1 MSKAPPAA
9 KERAAELRGIL
20 DRANHEYY
28 VHDAPKLSDAEYD
41 RYFLELQA
49 LEAQHP
55 ELRTDDSP
63 TRRVGAAPASALV
76 KVEHHAPMLSL
87 ANAFSAE
94 ELQAWEDR
102 NARINADV
110 VGGGYTTEIKIDG
123 AAINLLYE
131 KGRFVRGATRGN
143 GKIGEDVTQN
153 LRTIQ
158 ELPLI
163 LKGKDHPAKME
174 IRGEVYISHQAF
186 LKINEARALEGEPL
200 LATPRNSAAGGLRQL
215 DPELTRKRRLRLFTF
230 HVQVIEGKLP
240 ARRQWEVLDLLE
252 SWGLPVAPHRR
263 AHKDLVAVQAAIPEY
278 EVMLKRLEF
287 DADGVVVKV
296 DPLRLQEDL
305 GVVGEREPRWGVARK
320 FAPEV
325 ARTKLRRIGLNVGR
339 TGAVTPFAELEPV
352 EVGGVTVS
360 SATLH
365 NEDQIAQKDIREGDD
380 VEVMRAGEVI
390 PQVLG
395 PTPEARERKGRGT
408 PWTPPTTCPACG
420 TPLVRLEDEVARY
433 CVNVACPG
441 RVLEGIVHFAGR
453 EGMDI
458 RGLGYERVRQL
469 LDSAL
474 VTDLAGLYALKAEDL
489 EKLDRFAEQS
499 AKQLVA
505 AIAASKQRPLST
517 LLFALGVRHVGKNV
531 AQLLARNFHDLNALA
546 AATAAEIEAV
556 PGVGH
561 IIAEEVA
568 KHFGDPK
575 ARKLIDKLRKAG
587 VNFTEPDTVDSGG
600 PLAGKNYVLT
610 GTLPT
615 LSRKEA
621 GQLVEKAGGRI
632 TGSVT
637 RATHVV
643 VAGDDAGS
651 KLEKAKEL
659 GIEVIDEVTLL
670 ERVRR
675 GQRG

>member
-1 MSKAPPAA
+1 VSKPSSQAE
-9 KERAAELRGIL
+9 KRAAELRGIL
-20 DRANHEYY
+20 DKANHEYY
-28 VHDAPKLSDAEYD
+28 VLDTPKLTDAEYD
-41 RYFLELQA
+41 RYFRELQG
-49 LEAQHP
+49 LETEHP

-94 ELQAWEDR
+94 ELQEWESR
-102 NARINADV
+102 NARINPDV
-110 VGGGYTTEIKIDG
+110 VRGGYTTEIKIDG

-158 ELPLI
+158 ELPLV
-163 LKGKDHPAKME
+163 LKGNGHPARME
-174 IRGEVYISHQAF
+174 IRGEVYISHKAF
-186 LKINEARALEGEPL
+186 LKINETRAEEGEPL

-215 DPELTRKRRLRLFTF
+215 DPELTRKRRLRMFAL
-230 HVQVIEGKLP
+230 HISVIEGKLP
-240 ARRQWEVLDLLE
+240 ATRQWEVLDLLE
-252 SWGLPVAPHRR
+252 SWGFPVAPERR
-263 AHKDLVAVQAAIPEY
+263 AHADLAAVQAAIPGY
-278 EVMLKRLEF
+278 EALLKKLEF

-296 DPLRLQEDL
+296 DSLRLQEDL

-325 ARTKLRRIGLNVGR
+325 ARTKLLRIGLNVGR

-352 EVGGVTVS
+352 EVGGVTIS

-380 VEVMRAGEVI
+380 IEVMRAGEVI

-395 PTPEARERKGRGT
+395 PTPEARERKGRGN

-453 EGMDI
+453 DAMDI
-458 RGLGYERVRQL
+458 RGLGYERVKQL
-469 LDSAL
+469 IDEKL
-474 VTDLAGLYALKAEDL
+474 VADLGDLYALKAERLVEL
-489 EKLDRFAEQS
+489 ERFAAQS

-505 AIAASKQRPLST
+505 AIEVSKSRPLST
-517 LLFALGVRHVGKNV
+517 LLFGLGIRHVGKNV
-531 AQLLARNFHDLNALA
+531 AQLLARNFHDLDSLA
-546 AATAAEIEAV
+546 RASADAIEAV

-561 IIAEEVA
+561 VIAEEVA
-568 KHFGDPK
+568 RYFDDPK
-575 ARKLIDKLRKAG
+575 TQALIDKLRSAG
-587 VNFTEPDTVDSGG
+587 VNFAEPDTVDSGG

-621 GQLVEKAGGRI
+621 GQLIEKAGGRL

-637 RATHVV
+637 KSTHVV

-659 GIEVIDEVTLL
+659 GIEVIDEGELL
-670 ERVRR
+670 KRVGR
-675 GQRG
+675 

>member
-1 MSKAPPAA
+1 MTKPAPQAE
-9 KERAAELRGIL
+9 KRASELRTLL

-28 VHDAPKLSDAEYD
+28 VLDAPRLSDAEYD
-41 RYFLELQA
+41 RHFRELQA
-49 LEAQHP
+49 LEEEHP

-76 KVEHHAPMLSL
+76 KVEHQAPMLSL

-94 ELQAWEDR
+94 ELQGWEDR

-110 VGGGYTTEIKIDG
+110 VRGGYTTEIKIDG

-131 KGRFVRGATRGN
+131 RGRFVRGATRGN
-143 GKIGEDVTQN
+143 GKVGEDVTQN

-158 ELPLI
+158 ELPLV
-163 LKGKDHPAKME
+163 LQGKDHPARME

-230 HVQVIEGKLP
+230 HIQVIEGKLP
-240 ARRQWEVLDLLE
+240 AQRQWEVLDLLE

-263 AHKDLVAVQAAIPEY
+263 AHADLAAVQAAIPEY
-278 EVMLKRLEF
+278 ESMLKRLEF

-296 DPLRLQEDL
+296 DSLRLQEDL

-325 ARTKLRRIGLNVGR
+325 VRTMLVRIGLNVGR

-365 NEDQIAQKDIREGDD
+365 NEDQIAQKDIREGDE

-395 PTPEARERKGRGT
+395 PTPESRERKGRGKA
-408 PWTPPTTCPACG
+408 WAAPTKCPACG
-420 TPLVRLEDEVARY
+420 RPLVRLEDEVARY

-469 LDSAL
+469 IDAGL
-474 VTDLAGLYALKAEDL
+474 VTDLASLYALKAEDL
-489 EKLDRFAEQS
+489 EQLDRFAEQS
-499 AKQLVA
+499 AKQLIT
-505 AIAASKQRPLST
+505 AIAASRARPLST

-531 AQLLARNFHDLNALA
+531 AQLLARNFHDLDALA
-546 AATAAEIEAV
+546 TATAAEIEAV
-556 PGVGH
+556 PGIGGV
-561 IIAEEVA
+561 IAEEVA
-568 KHFGDPK
+568 KYFGDSRT
-575 ARKLIDKLRKAG
+575 RKLIDKLRKAG

-621 GQLVEKAGGRI
+621 GQLIEKAGGRL

-637 RATHVV
+637 KATHVV

-659 GIEVIDEVTLL
+659 GVEVIEEAELL
-670 ERVRR
+670 RRVGR
-675 GQRG
+675 

>member
-1 MSKAPPAA
+1 MSKIPEPSIR
-9 KERAAELRGIL
+9 RAAELRDLL
-20 DRANHEYY
+20 DRANHDYY
-28 VHDAPKLSDAEYD
+28 VLDAPTMSDAEYD
-41 RYFLELQA
+41 KYFRELQA
-49 LEAQHP
+49 LEETHP
-55 ELRTDDSP
+55 ALRTDDSP

-76 KVEHHAPMLSL
+76 KVEHFAPMLSL
-87 ANAFSAE
+87 ANAFSPE
-94 ELQAWEDR
+94 ELQEWEER
-102 NARINADV
+102 NARLNADV
-110 VGGGYTTEIKIDG
+110 VKGGYTTEIKIDG

-131 KGRFVRGATRGN
+131 GGRFVRGATRGN

-158 ELPLI
+158 ELPLV
-163 LKGKDHPAKME
+163 LKGKGHPAKME
-174 IRGEVYISHQAF
+174 IRGEVYISHTAF
-186 LKINEARALEGEPL
+186 LKINEARAAEGEPL

-215 DPELTRKRRLRLFTF
+215 DPELTRKRRLRLFAF
-230 HVQVIEGKLP
+230 HVSVIEGKLP
-240 ARRQWEVLDLLE
+240 AQRQWEVLELLE
-252 SWGLPVAPHRR
+252 SWGFPVAPHRK
-263 AHKDLVAVQAAIPEY
+263 AHKDLAAVQAAIPEY
-278 EVMLKRLEF
+278 EGLLKKLEF

-296 DPLRLQEDL
+296 DSLRLQEDL

-325 ARTKLRRIGLNVGR
+325 ARTKLIRIGLNVGR

-365 NEDQIAQKDIREGDD
+365 NEDQIAQKDIREGDE

-395 PTPEARERKGRGT
+395 PTPEARDRKGRGKT
-408 PWTPPTTCPACG
+408 WAAPTACPACG

-453 EGMDI
+453 DAMDI
-458 RGLGYERVRQL
+458 RGLGYERVKQL
-469 LDSAL
+469 IDEKL
-474 VTDLAGLYALKAEDL
+474 VADLGDLYALKAGRL
-489 EKLDRFAEQS
+489 EELERFAAQS

-505 AIAASKQRPLST
+505 AIETSKSRPLST
-517 LLFALGVRHVGKNV
+517 LLFGLGIRHVGKNV
-531 AQLLARNFHDLNALA
+531 AQLLARNFHDLDSLSKGSAD
-546 AATAAEIEAV
+546 EIEAV

-561 IIAEEVA
+561 VIAEEVSRY
-568 KHFGDPK
+568 FGDPK
-575 ARKLIDKLRKAG
+575 TKALVEKRRAVG
-587 VNFTEPDTVDSGG
+587 VNFSEPDTVDSDG
-600 PLAGKNYVLT
+600 PLSGKNYVLT

-621 GQLVEKAGGRI
+621 GQLIEKAGGRL

-637 RATHVV
+637 KATHVV
-643 VAGDDAGS
+643 VAGEDAGS
-651 KLEKAKEL
+651 KLEKA
-659 GIEVIDEVTLL
+659 
-670 ERVRR
+670 
-675 GQRG
+675 